1 MRAACRISWTNG
13 CALVDMGDAPGL
25 AKAIVNEIKAA
36 TKATK
41 GPFGSDYALKDF

>member
-1 MRAACRISWTNG
+1 VDERLG
-13 CALVDMGDAPGL
+13 ALMDVGDAPGL

-41 GPFGSDYALKDF
+41 GPFGADYALKDF